1 MDQQLD
7 DFDLLESQV
16 DPKDMRTMQRLQD
29 LEADI
34 EFEKTKIKTKYIFKY
49 SFQSSDPMKITE

>member
-49 SFQSSDPMKITE
+49 SF